1 MRTIKGKVMVIDSD
15 LASHEMMI
23 EYLKVNG
30 YFVLTA
36 ANRAEAQQK
45 INDNQTD
52 GHPIDI
58 VILEYELDEKVK
70 GPDFIKN
77 NYDKN
82 IEFIGISHY
91 PEKKPEFFA
100 AGASGFLTKPI
111 DFLALTR
118 TVITLMDVREK
129 LYQLVLV

>member
-1 MRTIKGKVMVIDSD
+1 MKTIKGKVMIIDSD

-36 ANRAEAQQK
+36 ANRADAQQK
-45 INDNQTD
+45 INHNQTD

-70 GPDFIKN
+70 GPEFIKV

-82 IEFIGISHY
+82 IEFIGISPY
-91 PEKKPEFFA
+91 PEKKCEFFA